1 MKIKDFHS
9 SDNILLFYYKLHYFD
24 MPGRGEPIRLAFR
37 IGGIQFEDARIPFA
51 EWGQKKSTFPFG
63 TVPVL
68 EVDGKKL
75 CNSNTILQ
83 YVGKVAGL
91 APADLFSFAKVDEF
105 LSVIEDYM
113 GALFGLLKK
122 TAPEDKEKATAE
134 FVKTTSPHYLGMLE
148 KTAVANGGPY
158 AVGSTLTVADL
169 KLYVLINTI
178 NFGQPFPQQG
188 VFDATPTLLSIHKL
202 VQEKVD
208 TLPK

>member
-1 MKIKDFHS
+1 MAS
-9 SDNILLFYYKLHYFD
+9 PTYKLHYFD

-37 IGGIQFEDARIPFA
+37 IGGIPFEDCRISFPDWA
-51 EWGQKKSTFPFG
+51 QKKHTFPFG

-68 EVDGKKL
+68 EVDGKNL

-83 YVGKVAGL
+83 YAGKVAGL
-91 APADLFSFAKVDEF
+91 GPADLFSIAKVDEF

-113 GALFGLLKK
+113 GELFGFLRRS
-122 TAPEDKEKATAE
+122 PEEKEKFISE
-134 FVKTTSPHYLGMLE
+134 FVKGTSPYYLGLLE

-158 AVGSTLTVADL
+158 AVGGCLSVADL
-169 KLYVLINTI
+169 KLYVLMNLIHA
-178 NFGQPFPQQG
+178 GHPFPQLG

-208 TLPK
+208 TLPFP